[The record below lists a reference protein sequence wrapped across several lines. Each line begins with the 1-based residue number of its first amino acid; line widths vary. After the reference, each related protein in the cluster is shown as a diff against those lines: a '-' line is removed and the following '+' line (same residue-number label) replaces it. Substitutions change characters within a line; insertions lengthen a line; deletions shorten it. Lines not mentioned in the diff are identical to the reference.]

1 MVEKQLQQIKS
12 NKGEL
17 QIKAE
22 SLPERCEV
30 CHQTDCFDPVNN
42 HCTRCAGVSVTV
54 PSSLSNSGPYIE
66 AVNQARQV
74 KTGGTMAL
82 LCIIT
87 NILVWGS
94 FNRLTVIGMIVAVM
108 MLLRG
113 LNILRI
119 LRKVNSS
126 DPDWMIT
133 RKRILTGILTS
144 TIAGIAGIIWILI
157 WLFTS

>member
-1 MVEKQLQQIKS
+1 MS
-12 NKGEL
+12 EL

-54 PSSLSNSGPYIE
+54 PSSLSNSGPYME
-66 AVNQARQV
+66 AINQARQL
-74 KTGGTMAL
+74 KSGGAIAL
-82 LCIIT
+82 LCLIA
-87 NILVWGS
+87 NILFSGRIDS
-94 FNRLTVIGMIVAVM
+94 LTAISIILAIGMVAK
-108 MLLRG
+108 G

-119 LRKVNSS
+119 LRKVSTS

-133 RKRILTGILTS
+133 RKRTISGIRISALAALTGIF
-144 TIAGIAGIIWILI
+144 WILI
-157 WLFTS
+157 CLLR